1 MYLTINYTNSEV
13 IMKDNKP
20 KKERGMTISLWMNQ
34 ETLDEID
41 KTAEWAD
48 LKRSKL
54 IQNLIEVGIDEMKV
68 FKALGIIKLSL
79 ISLDLKKQWQRARSE
94 IADHENIGEKRITD
108 RGVNI
113 SIWVT
118 QAQLRDIESLSK
130 KLSMSRSQL
139 IERMI
144 DMGISDMR
152 KLRVT
157 GVGSIV
163 KYIRDLHEKWRS
175 SFKDAEKAF
184 EKGTLELKETGNDK

>member
-1 MYLTINYTNSEV
+1 
-13 IMKDNKP
+13 MKDDNK
-20 KKERGMTISLWMNQ
+20 KKERGMAISLWMNQ

-79 ISLDLKKQWQRARSE
+79 ISLDLRKQWQHARSE
-94 IADHENIGEKRITD
+94 IEDHDNIGEKRITD

-144 DMGISDMR
+144 DMGVSDMR
-152 KLRVT
+152 KLRAT
-157 GVGSIV
+157 GVASIV
-163 KYIRDLHEKWRS
+163 KYFRDLLPEKWKS
-175 SFKDAEKAF
+175 SFKDAENAF
-184 EKGTLELKETGNDK
+184 QKGTLELKENGNDK